1 MAVKVLG
8 VGILEKET
16 IGLYFEILRVE
27 RRTW

>member
-8 VGILEKET
+8 VGILDKET
-16 IGLYFEILRVE
+16 TGLYFEILRME

>member
-8 VGILEKET
+8 VGILKKKMT
-16 IGLYFEILRVE
+16 GLYFEILRME

>member
-8 VGILEKET
+8 VDNLKRKKT
-16 IGLYFEILRVE
+16 GLYFENLRME